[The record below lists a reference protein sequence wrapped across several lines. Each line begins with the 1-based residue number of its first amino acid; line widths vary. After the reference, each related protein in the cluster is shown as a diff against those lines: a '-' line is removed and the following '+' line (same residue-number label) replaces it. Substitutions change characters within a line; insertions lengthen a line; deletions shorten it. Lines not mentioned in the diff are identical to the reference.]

1 MRKENDYEEVDGLRK
16 GVGPAASVMAVT
28 DVVDTPPELPA
39 RPASF
44 MHGKGKALHRSRLS
58 SALGFL
64 SAIK

>member
-1 MRKENDYEEVDGLRK
+1 MRKENDYEEVEGLRK

-28 DVVDTPPELPA
+28 DVDTPPELPA

-44 MHGKGKALHRSRLS
+44 LHGKGKSLHRSKLS